1 MKNLYK
7 MQLSPNSRH
16 LLAQHLHWANNG
28 YDTIKINEVINAI
41 SYEDPF
47 CATTLYQIERK
58 LGTSINTDFELE
70 ELEKLTYFYPCLIK
84 FDGNL
89 DFLKYCK
96 NLKEVDFGCINLEDI
111 SSLAYLKK
119 LTNLNLGS
127 NNINSI
133 DSLFTLEN
141 LEEINLGGCNP
152 ASLIPLLQHKKIR
165 KIVLDDVEN
174 EDAIFE
180 IISNQETCSIE
191 YLVSNNSVLHGI
203 TFPKFWV
210 FIYLNKEKLNISMT
224 SIVTDKWSRFCTIPN
239 GLIEDNSFLTAYK
252 ELLNTEL
259 DKRIHAVL
267 KSNYEILEETKRY
280 TEQEIEFE
288 VKLKIKRL

>member
-1 MKNLYK
+1 
-7 MQLSPNSRH
+7 MQLSAITEH
-16 LLAQHLHWANNG
+16 LLAQHLYWINNG
-28 YDTIKINEVINAI
+28 YDIIKINEVIKTI

-47 CATTLYQIERK
+47 CATTLYQMERK
-58 LGTSINTDFELE
+58 LGTSNNTDFELE

-96 NLKEVDFGCINLEDI
+96 NLKEVDFGCLNLEDI
-111 SSLAYLKK
+111 NSLAYLKN
-119 LTNLNLGS
+119 LTNINLSS

-133 DSLFTLEN
+133 DSLTTLEN

-152 ASLIPLLQHKKIR
+152 VSLIPLKHHKKIR
-165 KIVLDDVEN
+165 KIVFDDIEN
-174 EDAIFE
+174 EEDIFE
-180 IISNQETCSIE
+180 IISKQEACSIE

-224 SIVTDKWSRFCTIPN
+224 SIVTDKWSRFCEIPT
-239 GLIEDNSFLTAYK
+239 GLIEDNSFLTGYK

-259 DKRIHAVL
+259 DKRIHGVL
-267 KSNYEILEETKRY
+267 KSNYKILEETKRY

-288 VKLKIKRL
+288 VELKIRKTNHIE

>member
-1 MKNLYK
+1 MIINPNTKN
-7 MQLSPNSRH
+7 
-16 LLAQHLHWANNG
+16 LLAQHLHWINNG
-28 YDTIKINEVINAI
+28 YDIIKINEVIDAI

-84 FDGNL
+84 FEGNL

-96 NLKEVDFGCINLEDI
+96 NLKEVDFGCLNLEDI
-111 SSLAYLKK
+111 SDDLAYLKD
-119 LTNLNLGS
+119 LTNLNLCNNNI
-127 NNINSI
+127 NNINS
-133 DSLFTLEN
+133 LATLEN
-141 LEEINLGGCNP
+141 LEVINLGGCNP
-152 ASLIPLLQHKKIR
+152 FSIKPLLQLKKIR

-174 EDAIFE
+174 EDDIFE
-180 IISNQETCSIE
+180 IISNQEACSIE
-191 YLVSNNSVLHGI
+191 YLVSNNSVLNGI

-224 SIVTDKWSRFCTIPN
+224 SIVTDKWSRFREIPT

-288 VKLKIKRL
+288 VELKIKRL